1 LERRDGHLTTG
12 VIGEQRRY
20 PEPVFVWRYLDAEG
34 ARAGESGP
42 FPDREAAE
50 AWLGE
55 TWSDLLAEGVEEVAL
70 EDRDRDRTLYRMG
83 LREA

>member
-1 LERRDGHLTTG
+1 M
-12 VIGEQRRY
+12 
-20 PEPVFVWRYLDAEG
+20 FVWRYLDVAG
-34 ARAGESGP
+34 DDLGESEP
-42 FPDREAAE
+42 FEEREAAE

-55 TWSDLLAEGVEEVAL
+55 SWSGLLNRGVEEVVL

>member
-1 LERRDGHLTTG
+1 M
-12 VIGEQRRY
+12 
-20 PEPVFVWRYLDAEG
+20 FVWRYLGAEG
-34 ARAGESGP
+34 AGVGESDP

-55 TWSDLLAEGVEEVAL
+55 SWSDLLARGVEEVVL
-70 EDRDRDRTLYRMG
+70 VDRDRDRTLYRMG